1 MLVNKAFGIKNVV
14 PNVSSAV
21 FRNVGTIPD
30 EITAIW
36 KDMSLCGD
44 WLFYLWLIR
53 GGAVSYTNKVTNY
66 YRIHEN
72 STSLKVQDTLDYYI
86 ETFRVSCFVAQNY
99 AVDLSIFDTVKNNLV
114 RHCIDRKHENKVEEV
129 ERIYDLNQIK
139 ECAKCRRPNVA
150 ICGYS
155 LIQGGGEVFPI
166 YLANELKKQGIAVT
180 FVDFRRANYDE
191 GIRKKLDRDIPL
203 IELSDVK
210 CFNGVISA
218 LVTEVVHTH

>member
-1 MLVNKAFGIKNVV
+1 MSAHMLVNKAFGIKNVV

-72 STSLKVQDTLDYYI
+72 STSLKFKIHWIIIL

-99 AVDLSIFDTVKNNLV
+99 CSRFIDFDTVKNNLV
-114 RHCIDRKHENKVEEV
+114 RHV
-129 ERIYDLNQIK
+129 
-139 ECAKCRRPNVA
+139 
-150 ICGYS
+150 
-155 LIQGGGEVFPI
+155 
-166 YLANELKKQGIAVT
+166 
-180 FVDFRRANYDE
+180 
-191 GIRKKLDRDIPL
+191 
-203 IELSDVK
+203 
-210 CFNGVISA
+210 
-218 LVTEVVHTH
+218 